1 MNKILFI
8 TGASS
13 DVGTALIRNV
23 ANNYNVVLAHYCH
36 WNNQLEQLKND
47 FGNKIYFYKSDF
59 FDLNS
64 IQEMIATI
72 KNQQLEPDHI
82 VHFPSPKMLTQKFI
96 KTNWSQFEDGWEM
109 SMHSAV
115 TILQAFIPHMQKQK
129 YGKIIL
135 MLTSCTLDMPPK
147 YQTAYTT
154 VKYALLGL
162 MKSLATE
169 YASKGITI
177 NGVSPDM
184 IQTKFLSNL
193 PGLIIEQYAESRPQK
208 QILKVDDVI
217 PTFAFLL
224 SDGADNINGMNIGI
238 Q

>member
-1 MNKILFI
+1 
-8 TGASS
+8 
-13 DVGTALIRNV
+13 
-23 ANNYNVVLAHYCH
+23 
-36 WNNQLEQLKND
+36 
-47 FGNKIYFYKSDF
+47 
-59 FDLNS
+59 
-64 IQEMIATI
+64 
-72 KNQQLEPDHI
+72 
-82 VHFPSPKMLTQKFI
+82 
-96 KTNWSQFEDGWEM
+96 
-109 SMHSAV
+109 
-115 TILQAFIPHMQKQK
+115 
-129 YGKIIL
+129 
-135 MLTSCTLDMPPK
+135 MPPK